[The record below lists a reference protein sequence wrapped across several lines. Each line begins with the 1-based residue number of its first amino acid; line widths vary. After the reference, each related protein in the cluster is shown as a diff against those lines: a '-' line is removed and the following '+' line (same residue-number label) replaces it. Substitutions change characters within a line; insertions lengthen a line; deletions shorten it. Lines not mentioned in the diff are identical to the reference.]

1 MHTQQGWG
9 DHMNGW
15 MNDHMGG
22 FWGWGMGLWGL
33 LLVVLVVLV
42 IAALIKYLRS

>member
-1 MHTQQGWG
+1 MRMQQGWG

-15 MNDHMGG
+15 MTDHMGG
-22 FWGWGMGLWGL
+22 WMWGMGLWGL
-33 LLVVLVVLV
+33 ILVVLVVLQ